1 MLLSLLRAA
10 RLLCEDST
18 PLLSR
23 VSQVSINPCQVQNKL
38 TRLPNKP
45 VITIGLVELYVH
57 LHNLER
63 CLLLRH
69 PYTGASLSISR
80 GCHSSACQR
89 CSTKAERHSR
99 HIAECMLCQCKHLLA
114 SLNGMTCCSGQWYLS
129 INNSDDQLPTQDRIR
144 SDSCL

>member
-23 VSQVSINPCQVQNKL
+23 VSQVSINPCQNKL

-45 VITIGLVELYVH
+45 VITIGLLELQMQ

-63 CLLLRH
+63 CLLLQH
-69 PYTGASLSISR
+69 LYTGAVVV
-80 GCHSSACQR
+80 
-89 CSTKAERHSR
+89 
-99 HIAECMLCQCKHLLA
+99 HI
-114 SLNGMTCCSGQWYLS
+114 
-129 INNSDDQLPTQDRIR
+129 
-144 SDSCL
+144 